1 MPVHFSIDAILV
13 VGFGCDMMLPCA
25 SIVRVDVAWA
35 LVGSLTNN
43 VPRLTNSP
51 LMIFLLNWLV
61 YMIPNGNCNRVDWF
75 RSRLVG

>member
-1 MPVHFSIDAILV
+1 MRNASVHFSIDVILV

-51 LMIFLLNWLV
+51 LMIFCL
-61 YMIPNGNCNRVDWF
+61 IGWF
-75 RSRLVG
+75 TWYPMGTVIELIGSGVG